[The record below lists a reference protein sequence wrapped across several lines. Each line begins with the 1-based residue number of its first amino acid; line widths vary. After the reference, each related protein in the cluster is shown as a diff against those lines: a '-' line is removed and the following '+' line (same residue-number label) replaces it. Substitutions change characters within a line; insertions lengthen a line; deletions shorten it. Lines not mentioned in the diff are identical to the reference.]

1 MGAGASGL
9 EAEAALPLDGSDLD
23 GVDYLGVRGEL
34 SRVRT
39 LLNKFNNEPVSLD
52 ASDLCVHASDEE
64 NREACLN
71 ELVYMRE
78 MIRLTSATGG
88 RRMRRKAS
96 LLAMKLREEDEAAAA
111 AAAAEGGSE
120 EGEGASDSGSD
131 YGNDG
136 VVGEEGVDEMFADLN
151 VGDNVGKGSKLR
163 GGREAGP
170 ENDSDE
176 GGQGEDGGEEE
187 VGGGEDGEGENGG
200 LDYGDGPRVVPHA
213 GLAAQMRAAHA
224 SEEGGEGGDGGRGG
238 GRGGSSEGDGGGG
251 GASGGAGSSGGGE
264 VALGVDQ
271 RMAKK

>member
-52 ASDLCVHASDEE
+52 ASDLCVHASDAE

-96 LLAMKLREEDEAAAA
+96 LLAMKEDEAAAA
-111 AAAAEGGSE
+111 GI
-120 EGEGASDSGSD
+120 
-131 YGNDG
+131 
-136 VVGEEGVDEMFADLN
+136 
-151 VGDNVGKGSKLR
+151 
-163 GGREAGP
+163 
-170 ENDSDE
+170 
-176 GGQGEDGGEEE
+176 Q
-187 VGGGEDGEGENGG
+187 
-200 LDYGDGPRVVPHA
+200 
-213 GLAAQMRAAHA
+213 
-224 SEEGGEGGDGGRGG
+224 
-238 GRGGSSEGDGGGG
+238 
-251 GASGGAGSSGGGE
+251 ASGLLSQGPPTS
-264 VALGVDQ
+264 
-271 RMAKK
+271 